1 MELTDLKTMLQIK
14 DNSRDSI
21 LNLIAKNTESALCF
35 KLGEIRV
42 PDELSYIALE
52 VAVKRYNRIAN
63 EGMSQYSQE
72 GESITFN
79 SNDFDE
85 FTDDID
91 IWKDNNGKKPK
102 SFGSVAF
109 ISAYGG
115 DR

>member
-1 MELTDLKTMLQIK
+1 MLQIK
-14 DNSRDSI
+14 DNKRDDI
-21 LNLIAKNTESALCF
+21 LNLISKNTESALCF
-35 KLGEIRV
+35 KLGEKKV

-85 FTDDID
+85 FVDDID
-91 IWKDNNGKKPK
+91 QWKNNNDKKPK
-102 SFGSVAF
+102 SLGGVAF
-109 ISAYGG
+109 INPYGG
-115 DR
+115 G

>member
-14 DNSRDSI
+14 DNKRDDI
-21 LNLIAKNTESALCF
+21 LNLISKNTESALCF
-35 KLGEIRV
+35 KLGEKKV

-85 FTDDID
+85 FVDDID
-91 IWKDNNGKKPK
+91 QWKNNNDKKPK
-102 SFGSVAF
+102 SLGGVAF
-109 ISAYGG
+109 INPYGG
-115 DR
+115 G